1 MEIETSNA
9 ESQLQPDGSG
19 TAPFVLLF
27 LVITDFRIPEVL
39 MREMKICL
47 VCVPYRAT
55 TKY

>member
-9 ESQLQPDGSG
+9 ESQLQPDESG